1 MAWRGPNTPQTNP
14 VPNNVNMPEV
24 VSNALKTENRA
35 KNVRRDTDKLKN
47 FSVNLMDI
55 DSTIIKYLNEKVSP
69 EIVDNGQV
77 IKVPINYASPE
88 KWKSIKKDGYMR
100 DKNGKIQC
108 PAISLRRTTMQRNDQ
123 LITLNRYLTYPASK
137 LYSEKNQYDRF
148 SQMNDFAKT
157 QEIFNVTAPDHVI
170 INYDFII
177 WTDLIEQMNPIIEA
191 INFSTEDYWGDKAR
205 YKFRTS
211 ISDYNFQTE
220 TVADSD
226 RIVKTTFTMI
236 VYAYL
241 LPETFENHKQTVE
254 KAFTPRKIVFDSE
267 VTGDIS
273 TVGGKKKSKLI
284 HVGLP
289 SGSMQSPSTGTGGS
303 QNAHVLWADRA
314 GYAEIADFV
323 YSSVII
329 VSSSYADSAS
339 LATTASYL
347 TYQPNVPT
355 VVSSLTILN
364 GGAQSSLNTNQTTGV
379 NSAISVDAIPVG
391 SGNVASWMVSIF
403 DGTNYQASEV
413 LANWNNVGSAID
425 YAEISVNQIGR
436 VPVFLSV
443 IYNSGFIY
451 LIATPV
457 SGTWTV
463 KVLRMTI

>member
-1 MAWRGPNTPQTNP
+1 MTNRTVFFVSDGTGITSETFGTAILAQFDVKLRYVRLP
-14 VPNNVNMPEV
+14 FVDSIDKAIRAVRDINEAALTDGNRPIVFTTLVNAEV
-24 VSNALKTENRA
+24 LGVITDGCQGLLLDMFGTFIFPLEAELQLKSSHH
-35 KNVRRDTDKLKN
+35 V
-47 FSVNLMDI
+47 
-55 DSTIIKYLNEKVSP
+55 
-69 EIVDNGQV
+69 G
-77 IKVPINYASPE
+77 
-88 KWKSIKKDGYMR
+88 
-100 DKNGKIQC
+100 
-108 PAISLRRTTMQRNDQ
+108 
-123 LITLNRYLTYPASK
+123 
-137 LYSEKNQYDRF
+137 RF
-148 SQMNDFAKT
+148 SDVSKSKEY
-157 QEIFNVTAPDHVI
+157 QER
-170 INYDFII
+170 
-177 WTDLIEQMNPIIEA
+177 IEA